1 MRVNEILC
9 ESKNEEIAEAPVGF
23 VKQQMKKLGAGVT
36 SKIPGMGNISSRMQG
51 GVEAG
56 NVANNLYKLLFRHL
70 GKSSDSIDDINADYV
85 ANFLRTQGL
94 NTYNLKGKT
103 PLGKSGVEQ
112 AILSTVQDNY
122 RGFAKPPIAAQMQTP
137 RSPATPPIASA
148 TPRMTY
154 GQVKQGILGLKPS
167 ERAKILQMLQ
177 GTTTAPIAK
186 PRPQVRVRKQKT
198 AV

>member
-23 VKQQMKKLGAGVT
+23 VRQQMKKLGAGVT

-70 GKSSDSIDDINADYV
+70 GKSDDSIDAINADYV
-85 ANFLRTQGL
+85 ANFLRTQGF

-122 RGFAKPPIAAQMQTP
+122 RGFANPPIAAQVQP
-137 RSPATPPIASA
+137 SKSPAAPPLA

-177 GTTTAPIAK
+177 GTATTAPIAK
-186 PRPQVRVRKQKT
+186 PSPRVRKQKT